1 MGIRLAHAFVLVH
14 HIIGDG
20 EPNDNRVH
28 GFVSSGRSW
37 SRLTV
42 FVGVCVI
49 LLQGQFVIISTV
61 CWWCSAVGDL
71 MYVSAGGRQQC

>member
-1 MGIRLAHAFVLVH
+1 MGIRLAQAFVLVH

-20 EPNDNRVH
+20 ELNNNRVH

-37 SRLTV
+37 GRLTV

-49 LLQGQFVIISTV
+49 PSPTLSIRNYLNSPLL
-61 CWWCSAVGDL
+61 SAQL
-71 MYVSAGGRQQC
+71 